1 MGNGNEQSYDAIIAG
16 GAIMGSAIAYFLTRD
31 PGCAPRTLVIERDPS
46 YARCSTTLSAASIR
60 QQFSTPENIEISKF
74 GIEFLR
80 TVRDLLSPDADIGL
94 KERGYLFL
102 ATAAGAPVLRSNHAV
117 QCSRGVDVAL
127 MDAEALSRRFPWM
140 NVDDLAAGCLGLS
153 GEGWFDPYALLMAFR
168 AKARAQGAVYETGT
182 VAGLTV
188 ADRRISSVRLAD
200 DRSFA
205 CGDFVNATGPAA
217 ARTAALAGI
226 DLPVECRKRCVFVVH
241 SRDSDAVTRCP
252 LVIDPSGVYFRP
264 EGQYFITGVS
274 PPAGRD
280 PECWD
285 FDVDHT
291 LFDDIVWPV
300 LARRAPAFEA
310 IKVVNAWA
318 GHYAYNVLDR
328 NAVLGRHPEI
338 SNFIFANG
346 FSGHGLQQA
355 PAVGRGLAEVIIHG
369 GYRSLD
375 LSAFRFERF
384 AENRPIREANVV

>member
-1 MGNGNEQSYDAIIAG
+1 M
-16 GAIMGSAIAYFLTRD
+16 
-31 PGCAPRTLVIERDPS
+31 
-46 YARCSTTLSAASIR
+46 
-60 QQFSTPENIEISKF
+60 
-74 GIEFLR
+74 
-80 TVRDLLSPDADIGL
+80 DAD
-94 KERGYLFL
+94 
-102 ATAAGAPVLRSNHAV
+102 
-117 QCSRGVDVAL
+117 
-127 MDAEALSRRFPWM
+127 ALSRRFPWM

-153 GEGWFDPYALLMAFR
+153 GAGWFDPYALLMACR
-168 AKARAQGAVYETGT
+168 AKARAQGAVYETGA
-182 VAGLTV
+182 VAGLAV
-188 ADRRISSVRLAD
+188 ADRRVSSVRLAD
-200 DRSFA
+200 GRTLA
-205 CGDFVNATGPAA
+205 CGEFVNATGPAA

-226 DLPVECRKRCVFVVH
+226 TLPVECRKRCVFVFDCRRSGAITH
-241 SRDSDAVTRCP
+241 CP

-274 PPAGRD
+274 PPADRD

-291 LFDDIVWPV
+291 QFDDIVWPV

-318 GHYAYNVLDR
+318 GHYAYNVVDQ

-355 PAVGRGLAEVIIHG
+355 PAVGRGLAELIIHG

-384 AENRPIREANVV
+384 AENRLIREANVV

>member
-1 MGNGNEQSYDAIIAG
+1 MGSGSERSFDVIIAG

-31 PGCAPRTLVIERDPS
+31 PDSAPRTLVIERDPS

-60 QQFSTPENIEISKF
+60 QQFSTPENIEVSKF

-80 TVRDLLSPDADIGL
+80 SVRDLLSPDADIGL

-102 ATAAGAPVLRSNHAV
+102 ASAAGAPVLRSNHTV
-117 QCSRGVDVAL
+117 QRSRGVDVAL
-127 MDAEALSRRFPWM
+127 MDADALSRRFPWM
-140 NVDDLAAGCLGLS
+140 SVDDLAAGCLGLS
-153 GEGWFDPYALLMAFR
+153 GEGWFDPYTLLRAFR

-188 ADRRISSVRLAD
+188 ADRRVSSVRLVD
-200 DRSFA
+200 GRRLA
-205 CGDFVNATGPAA
+205 CGEFVNATGPAA

-226 DLPVECRKRCVFVVH
+226 NLPVECRKRCVFVFDC
-241 SRDSDAVTRCP
+241 RNADAITRCP

-264 EGQYFITGVS
+264 EGQYFISGVS
-274 PPAGRD
+274 PPADRD

-285 FDVDHT
+285 FDMDHA
-291 LFDDIVWPV
+291 LFDDIIWPV

-318 GHYAYNVLDR
+318 GHYAYNVVDQ

-355 PAVGRGLAEVIIHG
+355 PAVGRGLAEMIIYG
-369 GYRSLD
+369 RYRSLD

-384 AENRPIREANVV
+384 ADGELIREANVV